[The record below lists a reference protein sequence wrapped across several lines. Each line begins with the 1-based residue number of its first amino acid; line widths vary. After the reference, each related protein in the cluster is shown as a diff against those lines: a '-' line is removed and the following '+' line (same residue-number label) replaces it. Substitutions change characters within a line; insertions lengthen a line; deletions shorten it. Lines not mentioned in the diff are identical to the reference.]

1 MPRIYEAFLLSP
13 VASICSASFGAFQ
26 ICGFNY
32 GRCGYSSVYDFYK
45 DMWLSEEGQL
55 RALSSFL
62 KGSGIVPYMKSKNFQ
77 EIARRYNG
85 PGYKQNRYDTKLKA
99 AYEHP

>member
-1 MPRIYEAFLLSP
+1 MYIANGNKNFCFRQKDVDIDKHL
-13 VASICSASFGAFQ
+13 C
-26 ICGFNY
+26 
-32 GRCGYSSVYDFYK
+32 YDFYK
-45 DMWLSEEGQL
+45 DIWSSEEGQL
-55 RALSSFL
+55 NILSGYL

-85 PGYKQNRYDTKLKA
+85 PGYKQNGYDTKLKA